1 MDYTIRKMT
10 REDCGAA
17 AHVISASWKETYR
30 GIIPEEELNRT
41 DEQTIAENSR
51 KNFPEDNHQFV
62 LEAGGA
68 VVGYMNVGLTDEK
81 EYDHCGEIHA
91 VYILSEYKG
100 KGLGRKMIEAGT
112 AELKALGCDRMV
124 IGCLAGNPSN
134 SFYGHIGGK
143 LVKTRIYERLQ
154 MPENVYLFE
163 RI

>member
-1 MDYTIRKMT
+1 MNCTIRKMT
-10 REDCGAA
+10 REDCEAA

-62 LEAGGA
+62 LEVDGVIA
-68 VVGYMNVGLTDEK
+68 GYMNVGLTEEK
-81 EYDHCGEIHA
+81 EYEHCGEIHA
-91 VYILSEYKG
+91 VYLLQEYKG
-100 KGLGRKMIEAGT
+100 KGFGRKMVEAGIR
-112 AELKALGCDRMV
+112 ELKAMGCDKMV

-134 SFYGHIGGK
+134 SFYEHIGGK
-143 LVKTRIYERLQ
+143 LIRTRIYERLQ
-154 MPENVYLFE
+154 LPENVYFFE

>member
-1 MDYTIRKMT
+1 MNYTIRKMA
-10 REDCGAA
+10 REDCSAA

-62 LEAGGA
+62 LEAEG
-68 VVGYMNVGLTDEK
+68 VIVGYMNVGLTDDRGYE
-81 EYDHCGEIHA
+81 HCGEIHA
-91 VYILSEYKG
+91 IYILKEYKG
-100 KGLGRKMIEAGT
+100 KGFGRKLIEAGT
-112 AELKALGCDRMV
+112 AELKAMGCDRMV

-134 SFYGHIGGK
+134 SFYEHIGGK
-143 LVKTRIYERLQ
+143 LIKTRIYERLKL
-154 MPENVYLFE
+154 PENVYFFE